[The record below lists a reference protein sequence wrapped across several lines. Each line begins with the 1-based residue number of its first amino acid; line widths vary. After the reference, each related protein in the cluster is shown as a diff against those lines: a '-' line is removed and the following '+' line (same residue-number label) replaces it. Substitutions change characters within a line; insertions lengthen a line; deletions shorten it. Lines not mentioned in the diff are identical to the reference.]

1 MDDAE
6 NIGAG
11 TVRSAFLS
19 FVGKIKTY
27 HLYWQ
32 VTHFTTHEND
42 VAHTSGAGHGY
53 AGFYL
58 SYWQQSC

>member
-11 TVRSAFLS
+11 TVRSSFLS
-19 FVGKIKTY
+19 FVGKIKVAT
-27 HLYWQ
+27 WQ
-32 VTHFTTHEND
+32 VSHFTTHEND